1 MARAV
6 WGILLVGVCA
16 SFVGCAS
23 SGSSSLTGAA
33 MATPIPTVV
42 ATATTTVALSPT
54 ATLPPYNS
62 NPDPISPVGW
72 KIFTSTYGHYM
83 IAYPANWITTGS
95 PTLNNFTVFNY
106 NPAQTY
112 GGPVHPPLLSIEV
125 DVIPNPQQL
134 DPIAFLDAAANDPSG
149 QTPPASTQT
158 RTPMPIAGRNAL
170 QVIQQPYREIAYPA
184 VQYYIPNGASIVL
197 VSQSDAANSMPS
209 DVLTHMISSFTFTS

>member
-1 MARAV
+1 MAV
-6 WGILLVGVCA
+6 WGILLVGLCA
-16 SFVGCAS
+16 SLVGCAS
-23 SGSSSLTGAA
+23 VANGTLTGAPA
-33 MATPIPTVV
+33 ATPTLTV
-42 ATATTTVALSPT
+42 ATTATVASSPT

-72 KIFTSTYGHYM
+72 KTFTSTYGHYV

-134 DPIAFLDAAANDPSG
+134 DPIAFLDAAAANDPSG
-149 QTPPASTQT
+149 ETPPANTQT
-158 RTPMPIAGRNAL
+158 RTTVPIAGRNAL

-184 VQYYIPNGASIVL
+184 VRYYIPNGTSIVL
-197 VSQSDAANSMPS
+197 VSQSNAANGTPS
-209 DVLTHMISSFTFTS
+209 DVLTHMIGSFIFTS